1 MQTSSLL
8 LRLEALV
15 AARLLTPEQGSVL
28 RLLAWQH
35 DLGLIKAFQVR
46 GGPIT
51 ICNAL
56 CSSTWP
62 LLNTPCVSITR

>member
-1 MQTSSLL
+1 M
-8 LRLEALV
+8 

-46 GGPIT
+46 GSLTPVMSHCAPGRDL
-51 ICNAL
+51 NAL
-56 CSSTWP
+56 RVT
-62 LLNTPCVSITR
+62 ITRSRRLSATKTTNR